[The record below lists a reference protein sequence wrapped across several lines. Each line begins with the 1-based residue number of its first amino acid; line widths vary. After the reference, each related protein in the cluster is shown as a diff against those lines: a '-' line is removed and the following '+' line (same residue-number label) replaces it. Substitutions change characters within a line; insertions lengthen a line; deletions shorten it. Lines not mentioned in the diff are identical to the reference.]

1 MNLTTFSLGSFADIP
16 QGVSM
21 KTTLKI
27 TGMTCQN
34 CVRHVREALEGVSG
48 VSAVTVDLD
57 SGLATVEQSPFDTD
71 SLIDA
76 VAENGYRAEL
86 QNE

>member
-1 MNLTTFSLGSFADIP
+1 MNLTTSSLGSFADIP

-21 KTTLKI
+21 KTTLRI

-34 CVRHVREALEGVSG
+34 CVRHVREALEGVDG
-48 VSAVTVDLD
+48 VTAVTVSLE
-57 SGLATVEQSPFDTD
+57 SGLAEVEQTPVDTD
-71 SLIDA
+71 ALIAA
-76 VAENGYRAEL
+76 VDENGYRAEL